1 MLEALRRWPA
11 LALAAVTVAVL
22 IAYYRQ
28 VFEGL
33 MPAGYDMQTYFF
45 PMRGYAREAL
55 LDGRVPLWTPN
66 VFTGAPFVANP
77 QTAVFYVFN
86 LLLLPL
92 APAVGLATT
101 VVLHVWIGA
110 VGMAL
115 FTRRVLGLR
124 PAATVVAALAFGLG
138 GVVSAQSGHPNQIA
152 TIAWIPYL
160 LWMTD
165 RAVGRRDAALVRTGL
180 VIPALAVVVA
190 LLVTAGHPQQ
200 AYIALATGAGYGLFR
215 LWIRWRTAGDWR
227 PAGRGAARLTL
238 GLLLGLALGAV
249 QLLPSL
255 FLSVESIRA
264 GGLELY
270 EAGSFSL
277 RPGDLGTALLPGFT
291 DAPRSE
297 EYLAFVGF
305 TGLWLAG
312 LGVAMGR
319 RRLVA
324 ALVLAIATTLLL
336 AVGPELPFFR
346 AAHRWVPGF
355 DLFRVPARWL
365 LVMNVALALLAGLGV
380 EGLATGSGGPRS
392 RRFLVGAGVAAAVMV
407 AVGTT
412 AVLAGEV
419 PGRMVATWLA
429 VGAASLALVL
439 ATAWRKGWWV
449 WLLPLALVLELFFA
463 LRPLELARPVPAQ
476 AFATG
481 GPVLGL
487 LPDAPGGPR
496 TLGLADPSYEVNDAD
511 RALYAREHYEAV
523 GEDSFRQFL
532 VAVKYRD
539 TLSPNLA
546 NAYGRPSPD
555 GYDGGVLPL
564 RDYVRFKSALLP
576 GSETQPDGLLRNQ
589 FSEIPDGWVLDLMG
603 VGYVLADRKDDVEVG
618 GVFVDREVAARVVG
632 PAAIVLD
639 LPVTLAVERV
649 VMLGAVTGTE
659 AARVRLQAGGTVGA
673 TFLLPAGELRIS
685 EAVAATPADEVRLEV
700 AAGSTLDLAGVTL
713 VDAAGRQHPLWLGPG
728 AGLELLSWT
737 DVKVYR
743 VRDPAP
749 RATLVGEFGLAAGP
763 EAAVAMLSVGGGLD
777 SRRQVVLE
785 VPDGLERDAPPV
797 LGGVA
802 DWLRGLRLLP
812 AKGRFGVAD
821 EMLRADLE
829 ARSRVVAGRD
839 GWRRLGD
846 ADGRVEIVAYAP
858 EKIRLTASSTGPALL
873 VLKDAIYPGW
883 QVKIDGVAAPL
894 LRADVLYRAVLL
906 PGGEHE
912 VTFTY
917 EPGELLAGGLIS
929 ITALVTVALLL
940 AWPAIVGRRRTRI
953 DA

>member
-1 MLEALRRWPA
+1 MFEALRRWPG

-33 MPAGYDMQTYFF
+33 TPAGYDMQTYFF

-77 QTAVFYVFN
+77 QTAVFYAFN

-92 APAVGLATT
+92 APAAGLATT
-101 VVLHVWIGA
+101 VVLHVWLGA
-110 VGMAL
+110 VGMAF

-124 PAATVVAALAFGLG
+124 PVAAVVAALAFGLG
-138 GVVSAQSGHPNQIA
+138 GAVSAQSGHPNQIA

-165 RAVGRRDAALVRTGL
+165 RAVGRRGAALARTGL
-180 VIPALAVVVA
+180 VVPALAVVVA

-200 AYIALATGAGYGLFR
+200 AYIALATGAAYGLFR

-227 PAGRGAARLTL
+227 PAGRGAGRLGF
-238 GLLLGLALGAV
+238 GLALGLALGAV

-255 FLSVESIRA
+255 FLSTESIRA

-312 LGVAMGR
+312 LGVALGR

-324 ALVLAIATTLLL
+324 ALVLVIATTLLL

-346 AAHRWVPGF
+346 VAHRWVPGF

-380 EGLATGSGGPRS
+380 QGLAERS
-392 RRFLVGAGVAAAVMV
+392 RSLGRRRMLAGLGAGLVVVV
-407 AVGTT
+407 AVGATS
-412 AVLAGEV
+412 VVAGDV
-419 PGRMVATWLA
+419 AGRTIVAWIL
-429 VGAASLALVL
+429 VGLASLALVL
-439 ATAWRKGWWV
+439 ATAWCKGWWV
-449 WLLPLALVLELFFA
+449 WLLPLALALELFFA
-463 LRPLELARPVPAQ
+463 LRPLELARPVPAA

-511 RALYAREHYEAV
+511 RALYARDHYEAV

-532 VAVKYRD
+532 VAIKYRD

-546 NAYGRPSPD
+546 NAYDRPSPD

-589 FSEIPDGWVLDLMG
+589 FSEIPNGWVLDLMG
-603 VGYVLADRKDDVEVG
+603 VGYVLADRKEDVEVG
-618 GVFVDREVAARVVG
+618 GVFVDKELAVRVVG
-632 PAAIVLD
+632 PETVVVDRAEA
-639 LPVTLAVERV
+639 VTVERV
-649 VMLGAVTGTE
+649 VVLGEAAGSGEVTLRLLAGGVEGAAVVLPVQGAV
-659 AARVRLQAGGTVGA
+659 
-673 TFLLPAGELRIS
+673 RIS
-685 EAVAATPADEVRLEV
+685 AEVAATAMDRVRIDVPAG
-700 AAGSTLDLAGVTL
+700 ATLDLEGITL
-713 VDAAGRQHPLWLGPG
+713 VDAAGRQYPLWLGPG

-743 VRDPAP
+743 RRDPAP
-749 RATLVGEFGLAAGP
+749 RAALVAEFALAAGP
-763 EAAVAMLSVGGGLD
+763 EAAVAMVAEGRGRGA
-777 SRRQVVLE
+777 VLE
-785 VPDGLERDAPPV
+785 VGDGLERDAPPV

-812 AKGRFGVAD
+812 PKGRPGVVDD
-821 EMLRADLE
+821 ELRAQLE
-829 ARSRVVAGRD
+829 AASAAGPQ
-839 GWRRLGD
+839 GWWRLGTT
-846 ADGRVEIVAYAP
+846 DGAVEITGYAP
-858 EKIRLTASSTGPALL
+858 EKVRLRVASDEPALL
-873 VLKDAIYPGW
+873 LLKDAIYPGW
-883 QVKIDGVAAPL
+883 RVEIDGVEADL
-894 LRADVLYRAVLL
+894 LRANVLHRAVLL
-906 PGGEHE
+906 PGGEHT
-912 VTFTY
+912 VTFRY
-917 EPGELLAGGLIS
+917 EPEELVAGGLIS
-929 ITALVTVALLL
+929 VAALVVVALLL
-940 AWPAIVGRRRTRI
+940 AWPAITGRRGTRT

>member
-1 MLEALRRWPA
+1 MLEALRRWSGP
-11 LALAAVTVAVL
+11 ALAAVTLAVL

-28 VFEGL
+28 IFEGL
-33 MPAGYDMQTYFF
+33 TPAGYDMQTYFF
-45 PMRGYAREAL
+45 PMRSYAREAL

-66 VFTGAPFVANP
+66 VFSGAPFVANP

-92 APAVGLATT
+92 APAAGLATT

-124 PAATVVAALAFGLG
+124 PAAMVVAALAFALG
-138 GVVSAQSGHPNQIA
+138 GAVSAQSGHPNQVA

-165 RAVGRRDAALVRTGL
+165 RAVGRHGAALARTGL
-180 VIPALAVVVA
+180 VVPVLAVVVA
-190 LLVTAGHPQQ
+190 LLATAGHPQQ
-200 AYIALATGAGYGLFR
+200 AYIALATGAAYGLFR
-215 LWIRWRTAGDWR
+215 LWLRWRAAGDWR
-227 PAGRGAARLTL
+227 PAGRGVLRL
-238 GLLLGLALGAV
+238 GLGLALGLALGAV
-249 QLLPSL
+249 QLLPSM
-255 FLSVESIRA
+255 FLSAESIRA

-270 EAGSFSL
+270 DAGSFSL

-312 LGVAMGR
+312 LGVALGR
-319 RRLVA
+319 RRLVV
-324 ALVLAIATTLLL
+324 ALILAIAATLLL

-346 AAHRWVPGF
+346 IAHRWVPGF

-365 LVMNVALALLAGLGV
+365 LVTNVALALLAGLGV
-380 EGLATGSGGPRS
+380 QGLMTGSAGLRS
-392 RRFLVGAGVAAAVMV
+392 RRLLLGAGVAAVAMV

-419 PGRMVATWLA
+419 PGRMVATWLM
-429 VGAASLALVL
+429 VGTGSLALLL
-439 ATAWRKGWWV
+439 ATVWRKGWWV
-449 WLLPLALVLELFFA
+449 WLLPLALALELFFA
-463 LRPLELARPVPAQ
+463 LRPLELARPIPAE
-476 AFATG
+476 AFVTG

-496 TLGLADPSYEVNDAD
+496 TLGLADPSYEVNDGD
-511 RALYAREHYEAV
+511 RALYARDHYEDV
-523 GEDSFRQFL
+523 GDDSFRQFL
-532 VAVKYRD
+532 VAIKYRD

-564 RDYVRFKSALLP
+564 RDYVRFKSAFLP

-589 FSEIPDGWVLDLMG
+589 FTEIPSGPVLDLMG
-603 VGYVLADRKDDVEVG
+603 VGYVLADRKDDVEIG
-618 GVFVDREVAARVVG
+618 GVFVDREISMRVVG
-632 PAAIVLD
+632 PAEVVLE
-639 LPVTLAVERV
+639 LPERLTLERV
-649 VMLGAVTGTE
+649 VMLGQATGTE
-659 AARVRLQAGGTVGA
+659 AAQVRLLDGGVVGA
-673 TFLLPAGELRIS
+673 TSPLPAGEWQIS
-685 EAVAATPADEVRLEV
+685 EALGATPADQVSIEV
-700 AAGSTLDLAGVTL
+700 AAGATLDLEGITL
-713 VDAAGRQHPLWLGPG
+713 VDAAGRQHPQWLGPG
-728 AGLELLSWT
+728 VRMDLLAWT

-749 RATLVGEFGLAAGP
+749 RVEIVAEFGLAAGP
-763 EAAVAMLSVGGGLD
+763 EAAVEMLSADGGLD

-785 VPDGLERDAPPV
+785 VPDGQERAAPVV

-812 AKGRFGVAD
+812 PKGRSGVVVDA
-821 EMLRADLE
+821 LRAQLE
-829 ARSRVVAGRD
+829 AASTAGPD

-846 ADGRVEIVAYAP
+846 ANGRVEIVEYAP
-858 EKIRLTASSTGPALL
+858 ERVRLIASSTGPALL
-873 VLKDAIYPGW
+873 LLKDAIYPGW
-883 QVKIDGVAAPL
+883 QVEIDGVAMEL
-894 LRADVLYRAVLL
+894 LRANVLHRAVLL
-906 PGGEHE
+906 SGGVHD
-912 VTFTY
+912 VTFRY
-917 EPGELLAGGLIS
+917 EPGELVAGGLIS
-929 ITALVTVALLL
+929 VTALVVVALQL
-940 AWPAIVGRRRTRI
+940 AWPAITGRRRMGA
-953 DA
+953 DD